1 MVQGGAEGIKD
12 KCHGSIST
20 GIEQVVQDKK
30 PEIFQRADTEASC
43 RVMKPTTC
51 TIHACVSVKGGKK
64 GSKAEPYLENQEVDE
79 GRLGSEILNEWFGTI
94 LKFCNLGY
102 FSKPHEAHSA
112 LCNLYMPL
120 VKVSKFRGLGGM
132 YTESGEVVL
141 ARLGSV

>member
-1 MVQGGAEGIKD
+1 MPRFNKGLA
-12 KCHGSIST
+12 CWGS
-20 GIEQVVQDKK
+20 G
-30 PEIFQRADTEASC
+30 ADTEASC

-94 LKFCNLGY
+94 LKVYNCSELTP
-102 FSKPHEAHSA
+102 SS
-112 LCNLYMPL
+112 
-120 VKVSKFRGLGGM
+120 GGM